1 MTKRKVN
8 ILSVSV
14 CHLSV
19 CLSSV
24 CLSAGAEARPG
35 VTVAELRNS
44 FLSAH
49 QGVARG
55 AVQRPLIV
63 RIINKSHLMYYG
75 RSERNCSCP
84 YKVMLTAAPC
94 GTPAPCVTAVSV
106 QAVLEVCDRT
116 GSVCVV
122 LWNSVCVQWYRRLK
136 PGDIIRL
143 RGFRVKRHFQAE
155 PEDVGTKLMLLTS
168 HESC

>member
-1 MTKRKVN
+1 MTTRKVN

-155 PEDVGTKLMLLTS
+155 PEDVGMKLMLLTS
-168 HESC
+168 HDSC

>member
-1 MTKRKVN
+1 M
-8 ILSVSV
+8 
-14 CHLSV
+14 
-19 CLSSV
+19 
-24 CLSAGAEARPG
+24 
-35 VTVAELRNS
+35 TVAELRNS

-49 QGVARG
+49 RGVARG

-84 YKVMLTAAPC
+84 YKVMLTAEPC

-106 QAVLEVCDRT
+106 QAVLEVCDHT

-155 PEDVGTKLMLLTS
+155 PEDIGTKHLHKLTRTVAANVT
-168 HESC
+168 